1 MHEVHAA
8 AYLAEAAR
16 NARSLAMRVS
26 PRDKDDDRCGK
37 NGRIRWDFREAR
49 TEQTAVANTLA
60 RAWGLVDVL
69 AACAVRML
77 FARLAA
83 SVRAVYRNNGEISR
97 VAIRRGSAIAAVR
110 HYSWQHLNP
119 DNREAAGVGSEVR
132 A

>member
-16 NARSLAMRVS
+16 NAGSLAMRVS
-26 PRDKDDDRCGK
+26 PRDKDDYRCGK
-37 NGRIRWDFREAR
+37 NGRISWDFREAR

-83 SVRAVYRNNGEISR
+83 RVSAADPNRADIG
-97 VAIRRGSAIAAVR
+97 AITS
-110 HYSWQHLNP
+110 
-119 DNREAAGVGSEVR
+119 
-132 A
+132 